1 MACHLSHLSTVLV
14 AMLLAAV
21 TTADSLAAAAGKA
34 DAARTAQV
42 AVAGSAADPSS
53 QSGSDDGRSRTVDL
67 GVQPVLLLDRT
78 LKPVT
83 VIEPLLATGLAQA
96 CLVEADCFPSKPD
109 GEALCLM
116 AETTRQ
122 PQRHHGIALL
132 PHGPPADAR

>member
-34 DAARTAQV
+34 DAARTAQGIV
-42 AVAGSAADPSS
+42 ADRAAEPSS
-53 QSGSDDGRSRTVDL
+53 QSSSDDSRNRNVDL

-83 VIEPLLATGLAQA
+83 VNEPLLATGLAQA
-96 CLVEADCFPSKPD
+96 CLTEADRFPPKPD

-132 PHGPPADAR
+132 PHGPPAGTR